1 MSKDANGDSTSS
13 SRNTPLAYSENGMR
27 RFRIIVCVILV
38 LELLLLVVCNLLLLG
53 SMKKDAGRQYRVDI
67 SRASDDLN
75 LLIALSSSHPVQ
87 VDFRRGETPADTDPR
102 LSFDMEKYPSL
113 LRVSTFDPDAIINN
127 DFEVRDIC
135 GTLICFEYE
144 VKPDI
149 HPLIYMNV
157 GLILSLIVTIAILI
171 YVARKILRPF
181 HQMSRFSEELA
192 RGNLSVA
199 MKEDKNKFFGRFLW
213 GIDMLRDNL
222 ESNKER
228 ELELQKEKKTL
239 ILSLSHDIKTPLSAI
254 KLYSKALSEDIYD
267 SEEQRRAA
275 VTGIAHNAD
284 EIEKY
289 VSDIV
294 AASKEDFLNLEVTMS
309 EFYLKEV
316 MDRIKVLYEE
326 KFLSQRTD
334 FSISDYSNALL
345 SGDPARLEEVL
356 QNILEN
362 AIKYGDGKW
371 VKISF
376 SDEEDCRL
384 ITVTNSG
391 CSVKEEEIPHL
402 FESFYRA
409 SNAERAPGSG
419 LGLYIARSLMRMMN
433 GDIFAT
439 KENTGDFSVTVV
451 VKKA

>member
-1 MSKDANGDSTSS
+1 
-13 SRNTPLAYSENGMR
+13 MR

-38 LELLLLVVCNLLLLG
+38 FEILLIGVCNFLLLG
-53 SMKKDAGRQYRVDI
+53 SMKRDAGRQYRVDI

-75 LLIALSSSHPVQ
+75 LLIALSSSYPVQ

-144 VKPDI
+144 IKPDI
-149 HPLIYMNV
+149 HPLIYMNA

-289 VSDIV
+289 YEPIFDSPDFTI
-294 AASKEDFLNLEVTMS
+294 ED
-309 EFYLKEV
+309 
-316 MDRIKVLYEE
+316 DDDDALYKHTTDDLLAEGEE
-326 KFLSQRTD
+326 
-334 FSISDYSNALL
+334 
-345 SGDPARLEEVL
+345 
-356 QNILEN
+356 
-362 AIKYGDGKW
+362 DGY
-371 VKISF
+371 
-376 SDEEDCRL
+376 DEEEDDSRWD
-384 ITVTNSG
+384 
-391 CSVKEEEIPHL
+391 
-402 FESFYRA
+402 A
-409 SNAERAPGSG
+409 WA
-419 LGLYIARSLMRMMN
+419 
-433 GDIFAT
+433 
-439 KENTGDFSVTVV
+439 
-451 VKKA
+451 